1 MFRVEAE
8 RTTFRPGDV
17 VVFDGVL
24 TNLSLNAAEFE
35 LNLALV
41 GISFGPEIDGASVL
55 AFPFIEGLQTGSF
68 RNEHLSPGDR
78 LRFPLI
84 FIDTATST
92 PLGTTILSGATNLL
106 FQNIPRSTS
115 DPHVDFFVAASNFA
129 SATSVPEA
137 GSMSLL
143 FIGVTCLIYG
153 RSRERRSSSS
163 RCMVNGNRRR
173 S

>member
-1 MFRVEAE
+1 MF
-8 RTTFRPGDV
+8 TPGDV
-17 VVFDGVL
+17 VVFDGIL
-24 TNLSLNAAEFE
+24 KNLSPVTADFDTNV
-35 LNLALV
+35 ALV

-55 AFPFIEGLQTGSF
+55 TFPFIEGLQTGSF
-68 RNEHLSPGDR
+68 RNEHLSPGGS

-115 DPHVDFFVAASNFA
+115 DPHVDFFVSASNFA

-137 GSMSLL
+137 GSMLLL
-143 FIGVTCLIYG
+143 FIGVTGLVFG
-153 RSRERRSSSS
+153 MSRECRSLPC
-163 RCMVNGNRRR
+163 RCTAPCTRHRP
-173 S
+173 